1 MSVARAAGMA
11 KGRNRK
17 NVAREPNGR
26 PQREAARPHR
36 QRVVQ
41 WAAIMNEPRLGSQL
55 GLLSL
60 AGKVTQQEYEA
71 GLAYRDARD
80 AYTLAMGF
88 PPPSARGQN
97 IAAIHGLAIQPDDDT
112 QRDLRER
119 AERRLTAM
127 EAVIGSDAL
136 AAVQWVCAEDRAH
149 EGHAQYL
156 ALVDGLRRLAAWRKG
171 GRS

>member
-1 MSVARAAGMA
+1 MG

-17 NVAREPNGR
+17 QNVARYSNGR
-26 PQREAARPHR
+26 PVQEKPRPHR

-41 WAAIMNEPRLGSQL
+41 WAALMNEPRLGSQL
-55 GLLSL
+55 GLLTL
-60 AGKVTQQEYEA
+60 AGKITQIEYEA

-119 AERRLTAM
+119 AEKRLTAM
-127 EAVIGSDAL
+127 ETVIGSNAL